1 MIELTSVTATTTG
14 LIEVNHCINENNI
27 EDIEYY
33 PESLE
38 ILVYY
43 GSGRR
48 ANYHLEKA
56 EYYKLRRELNL
67 TIEAIK

>member
-1 MIELTSVTATTTG
+1 MIELTSTTATTTG

-27 EDIEYY
+27 EDVEFY
-33 PESLE
+33 PDSLE
-38 ILVYY
+38 ILVSYV
-43 GSGRR
+43 SGHKI
-48 ANYHLEKA
+48 NYHLEKQ